1 MTPDRFFALLLTLQ
15 TRDCLTTADL
25 ADQVG
30 VSTRTVVRDLR
41 WLQDAGFPILIRRGR
56 WGGVSL
62 LPGGALDTARL
73 TPDERD
79 HLALAGLDDAQRDQL
94 GGRSDGRRAL
104 DKVTPRGRARPGQ
117 LLPLSA
123 VVVTDNRPWFSVQ
136 AGGVEPARLVGDLR
150 RGVRLRV
157 NYRRATESQPTWQ
170 VVDPYGLLAKG
181 GRWYLVADKQG
192 SPRLYSLERLADWEP
207 LRVPRR
213 LRAGSTAA
221 QVAAQVTANWENTEN
236 LRVEA
241 LLSVT
246 QVERAQ
252 RILGTRLTVHPP
264 ADGERVPVT
273 VSCRVLEDVRQLLP
287 FADHLIVTGPAE
299 ARAHLR
305 DLAARTFAQYSSP

>member
-1 MTPDRFFALLLTLQ
+1 MTPDRFFALLLALQ
-15 TRDCLTTADL
+15 TRECLTTADL
-25 ADQVG
+25 ADQIG

-62 LPGGALDTARL
+62 LPGGSLDTARL

-94 GGRSDGRRAL
+94 GGRADGRRAL
-104 DKVTPRGRARPGQ
+104 DKVTPRGCARPGQ

-123 VVVTDNRPWFSVQ
+123 VVVTDNRPWFFVQ
-136 AGGVEPARLVGDLR
+136 AGGVEPARLMGDLR

-157 NYRRATESQPTWQ
+157 NYRRAVETEPTWQ

-192 SPRLYSLERLADWEP
+192 SPRLYLLERLADWEP

-213 LRAGSTAA
+213 LRPGVTAA
-221 QVAAQVTANWENTEN
+221 QVAAQLTADWENTEN
-236 LRVEA
+236 LRVEG
-241 LLSVT
+241 LLHVA

-252 RILGTRLTVHPP
+252 RMLGTRLTVHPP
-264 ADGERVPVT
+264 ADGEEIPFT
-273 VSCRVLEDVRQLLP
+273 LTCRVLQEVRQLLP
-287 FADHLIVTGPAE
+287 FADQAIVTAPAE
-299 ARAHLR
+299 ARAYLR
-305 DLAARTFAQYSSP
+305 DLAARTLARYSSP